1 MEISQVSLNNQLNSI
16 SSIKDIN
23 MFKNVEESNESFIPF
38 VDIFKDAVN
47 NVIETDSAVQE
58 DILKIA
64 TGDADAMHQLTI
76 NMAKA
81 DLATYTLVQVRNK
94 ALEAYNEIMRISL

>member
-23 MFKNVEESNESFIPF
+23 MFKNVDESNESFIPF